1 MVRANELTATH
12 ALRLMR
18 TGDLS
23 VEALAQACLER
34 IRERDAAVRG
44 WAHLDPELVLRNA
57 RELDKREVKG
67 PLHGI
72 PIAVK
77 DVILTED
84 MPTEYN
90 SPLYKGSFPT
100 VDASCVKTL
109 RAAGALIFGKTD
121 TTEFA
126 SVTRGGTA
134 RNPLDPSRTP
144 GGSSSGSA
152 AVVAD
157 FQATIALG
165 TQTAGSTIRPGSFCG
180 IYA

>member
-23 VEALAQACLER
+23 AEGLAQACLER
-34 IRERDAAVRG
+34 VRERDAAVRG

-84 MPTEYN
+84 MPTEHN

-100 VDASCVKTL
+100 L
-109 RAAGALIFGKTD
+109 IPAARQAAPPAVRPPSSPISRRRSLL
-121 TTEFA
+121 
-126 SVTRGGTA
+126 A
-134 RNPLDPSRTP
+134 RKPPARRSDPVRS
-144 GGSSSGSA
+144 
-152 AVVAD
+152 
-157 FQATIALG
+157 
-165 TQTAGSTIRPGSFCG
+165 AGSTR
-180 IYA
+180 

>member
-34 IRERDAAVRG
+34 VRERDAAVRG

-57 RELDKREVKG
+57 RELDRRGVKG

-90 SPLYKGSFPT
+90 SPLYKGSFPA
-100 VDASCVKTL
+100 VDAGCVPHL
-109 RAAGALIFGKTD
+109 AGDLLD
-121 TTEFA
+121 EFA
-126 SVTRGGTA
+126 QYEDRHRQALRDIDEDQGRQRVVQAGRPHHVEDRDGAEHPGLPEDQQPAPLVNIGRG
-134 RNPLDPSRTP
+134 
-144 GGSSSGSA
+144 SGE
-152 AVVAD
+152 
-157 FQATIALG
+157 
-165 TQTAGSTIRPGSFCG
+165 
-180 IYA
+180 